1 MEEKLN
7 AELERVS
14 ADNSEIGDWRSKPRQ
29 SLVGGTSRRC
39 ISSTEQHSDN
49 SSSSTHVL
57 NTALATCYPVAEQAT
72 QAGPSPPLHP
82 FQCYESP
89 GRSELRT
96 EIIDQFHDLLA
107 MYVHG
112 DSVAL
117 HDLAD
122 DLLSGKKWSNTF
134 GGPGKKQDGKA
145 DSKFLSSLVE
155 EYQECKRKETN
166 SLIQK
171 QSQKLKQAI
180 NISRTLSNS
189 QIAFQGNTPQ
199 NFNTRIDAAYSL
211 GRLTTYSAERWGV
224 LSIVAAD
231 YP

>member
-1 MEEKLN
+1 MLSLK
-7 AELERVS
+7 ELVQITLRL
-14 ADNSEIGDWRSKPRQ
+14 EIGDPNPDSPL
-29 SLVGGTSRRC
+29 LVVLVEDASAQL
-39 ISSTEQHSDN
+39 SSTATIHLHP
-49 SSSSTHVL
+49 HVL
-57 NTALATCYPVAEQAT
+57 NTALATCYPVVEQAT

-189 QIAFQGNTPQ
+189 QIAFQGNTAQ